1 MHPSRERP
9 TNDRSWVD
17 RIEVFRYYNHSSFSA
32 SALSLGELQADV
44 LGALQ
49 KLGKASAR
57 EIMHEIGNKRHVA
70 YTTVSTVLDR
80 LYRKGLVRRSKVI
93 GRGGAKYV
101 YASATP
107 VNMRTNLV
115 QRALNQLVS
124 AFGPSIV
131 PTIYD
136 SLERISKEEAAELK
150 RKVAKSRR

>member
-1 MHPSRERP
+1 MP
-9 TNDRSWVD
+9 
-17 RIEVFRYYNHSSFSA
+17 
-32 SALSLGELQADV
+32 LGDLQADV

-57 EIMHEIGNKRHVA
+57 EIMEAIGGERQVA

-80 LYRKGLVRRSKVI
+80 LHIKGLVKRSKVI

-101 YASATP
+101 YSYAAP
-107 VNMRTNLV
+107 ADMRANLV
-115 QRALNQLVS
+115 QKALNQLVS

-136 SLERISKEEAAELK
+136 SLEQISKEETEELK
-150 RKVAKSRR
+150 RKISRARR